1 MTDIKKLRRM
11 LHVEHVHRVQLEVG
25 VETLRSLLSK
35 GGDSAS
41 LMRRKNLTQ
50 ILIAIQAGGRQTR
63 QLERRYR
70 EAVKYTSASV
80 KALDADD
87 VPELLDIVFD
97 LNLPGFMS
105 WLLEQRPDLDKVIH
119 AARATRQANDNIG
132 YGPDGVLL
140 D

>member
-11 LHVEHVHRVQLEVG
+11 LHVEHAHRVQLEVG

-35 GGDSAS
+35 GGDSA
-41 LMRRKNLTQ
+41 LLTRKNLPQ
-50 ILIAIQAGGRQTR
+50 ILIAILTGGRQAR

-70 EAVKYTSASV
+70 EAVKHTSGSV
-80 KALDADD
+80 KALNADD
-87 VPELLDIVFD
+87 VPELLSTVFD
-97 LNLPGFMS
+97 LNLPGFIS

-119 AARATRQANDNIG
+119 AARAARQADDNIG